1 MKRTKGSNCIEF
13 NAIASQASAQNMQ
26 WTRPSQARPV
36 RPGQPGQVNML
47 QTDRNRQAGKH
58 VTINIKDK

>member
-26 WTRPSQARPV
+26 WTRPSQARPA
-36 RPGQPGQVNML
+36 RPGKYAADGQE
-47 QTDRNRQAGKH
+47 QTGR
-58 VTINIKDK
+58 